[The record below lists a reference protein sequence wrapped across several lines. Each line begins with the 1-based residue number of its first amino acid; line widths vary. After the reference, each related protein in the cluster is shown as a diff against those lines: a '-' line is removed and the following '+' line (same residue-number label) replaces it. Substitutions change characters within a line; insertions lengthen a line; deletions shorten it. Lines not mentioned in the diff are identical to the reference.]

1 MVKQLQI
8 KRRALVLAIA
18 AVFPLFFTR
27 EGRAGINKTGTIGQP
42 ENNDDASF
50 ITRAFSLQKRAIESG
65 DQGYGAVVVRD
76 GKIVGQ
82 SASHVVINKDPT
94 AHAEMEAIRD
104 AARRLNSRDLSRCT
118 LYSSSPACPMCE
130 AAAYWAGIERMVYGK
145 DASEGGSPRL
155 CG

>member
-1 MVKQLQI
+1 MVKQPNV
-8 KRRALVLAIA
+8 KRRALVLAVAGMFPVLA
-18 AVFPLFFTR
+18 ARDSLASSA
-27 EGRAGINKTGTIGQP
+27 ESESIEQP
-42 ENNDDASF
+42 DRSDDTSF
-50 ITRAFSLQKRAIESG
+50 IVRAFAMQKRAIESG

-82 SASHVVINKDPT
+82 SPSHVIINQDPT

-104 AARRLNSRDLSRCT
+104 AARRLNSRDLSRCI

-145 DASEGGSPRL
+145 DASEGGSPQL

>member
-1 MVKQLQI
+1 MVKQLQV
-8 KRRALVLAIA
+8 KRRALVLAMA
-18 AVFPLFFTR
+18 AVFPLFATR
-27 EGRAGINKTGTIGQP
+27 EGKAGISETGTIEQP
-42 ENNDDASF
+42 EVSDDTSF
-50 ITRAFSLQKRAIESG
+50 MARAISMRQRAIESG

-82 SASHVVINKDPT
+82 SPSLVIINKDPT

-145 DASEGGSPRL
+145 NASEGGSPQL